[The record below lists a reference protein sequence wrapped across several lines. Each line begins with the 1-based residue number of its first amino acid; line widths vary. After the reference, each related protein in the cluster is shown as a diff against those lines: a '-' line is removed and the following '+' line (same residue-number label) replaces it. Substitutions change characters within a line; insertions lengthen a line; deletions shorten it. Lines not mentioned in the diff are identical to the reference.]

1 MISLVSPPNERK
13 SNENRYQYP
22 EEEESQFLNCEI
34 LKRYNVSLSSGD
46 RNEIDLRTSNCVN
59 GVSVN
64 TKDYFKQVEEPK
76 YNGNMSSE
84 SRKQLL
90 LKSIKE
96 SNAIITEKIREILRE
111 DEITHLNEEKSKH
124 FLFKNGNEMNEREEK

>member
-1 MISLVSPPNERK
+1 MISLVSPSNERK
-13 SNENRYQYP
+13 PNENRYQQP
-22 EEEESQFLNCEI
+22 EDEESQFFHCEI
-34 LKRYNVSLSSGD
+34 LKSNDESLSSGD
-46 RNEIDLRTSNCVN
+46 RNEIDLRTSNCMN
-59 GVSVN
+59 GISVN

-76 YNGNMSSE
+76 YSGNMSSE

-111 DEITHLNEEKSKH
+111 DEITHLSEEKKRISC
-124 FLFKNGNEMNEREEK
+124 LEMEMNEIQGKK